1 VKDVAKLHV
10 AALENWEASNQRYI
24 LSAGFY
30 SWPQVIKAIRAK
42 FPEQAARL
50 AEAADVL
57 PPPGSID
64 ASKVKKDFDFE
75 FTGWEE
81 SIVDGSVKTM
91 LEMEKDFKAEDVEK
105 FIGVLKSMSNSLEGH

>member
-1 VKDVAKLHV
+1 MHV
-10 AALENWEASNQRYI
+10 AALQNWAASNQRYI
-24 LSAGFY
+24 LSASFY
-30 SWPQVIKAIRAK
+30 SWPQVIKAIRTK

-50 AEAADVL
+50 AEAADEL

-75 FTGWEE
+75 FSGWEE
-81 SIVDGSVKTM
+81 SIVDGSVKSM

-105 FIGVLKSMSNSLEGH
+105 CIGVLKSMAH